1 MAQLPRMDG
10 TPEVMDVATEE
21 VAAEPLVG
29 MMDMVLLTLLGAVS
43 IYYFFIRNTNKKEDN
58 SALKSFTIS

>member
-1 MAQLPRMDG
+1 MDG
-10 TPEVMDVATEE
+10 APEVTGTAAEE

-29 MMDMVLLTLLGAVS
+29 MLDMVLLTLLGVVS
-43 IYYFFIRNTNKKEDN
+43 VYYFFIRSTSKKEDN